1 MRRKESGREG
11 TRVSGWVCGGVIASV
26 NGGERKRIGRRA
38 DAECANERRRVL
50 QVVVVVVVVGVEA
63 TSLQSRSDPPDF
75 TSRGRDPKLRL
86 TENKQM

>member
-50 QVVVVVVVVGVEA
+50 QVVGVEA
-63 TSLQSRSDPPDF
+63 TPFQSRSDPPDF

-86 TENKQM
+86 TENKHM